1 MDAGQA
7 AARRGRIVTRYL
19 AAILLA
25 AFGAFMSA
33 VDGRYRLA
41 LIFLGAAAGTAVA
54 ARRKRR
60 DCWLRE
66 A

>member
-1 MDAGQA
+1 M
-7 AARRGRIVTRYL
+7 TRYL

-54 ARRKRR
+54 ARRKGGP
-60 DCWLRE
+60 WLMKAQQRE
-66 A
+66 GGRL

>member
-1 MDAGQA
+1 M
-7 AARRGRIVTRYL
+7 TRYL

-66 A
+66 AR